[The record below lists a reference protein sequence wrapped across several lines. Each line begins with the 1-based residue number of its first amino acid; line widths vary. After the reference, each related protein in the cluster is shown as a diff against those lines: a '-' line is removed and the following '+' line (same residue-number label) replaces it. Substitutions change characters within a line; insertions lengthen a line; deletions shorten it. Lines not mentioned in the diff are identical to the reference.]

1 MQLKQLFQ
9 GLKQLSP
16 VTFAQAVKS
25 LWANSKTPYP
35 LKNMVFQDYASRVK
49 IQYGGNEMTIGS
61 FPAYQSVFSDFD
73 YDYIALG
80 NQLGDKWIDYAW
92 RNDTNPRFSLQ
103 VCEEPD
109 TWYDLWFDYKDPNLS
124 EHKEARLEGTMT
136 QFMLCDEYG
145 QEILSTNNW
154 EEMKTAILEKN
165 VVQSY
170 YDNEQERRATDVD
183 G

>member
-1 MQLKQLFQ
+1 M
-9 GLKQLSP
+9 
-16 VTFAQAVKS
+16 AS
-25 LWANSKTPYP
+25 LECAKI
-35 LKNMVFQDYASRVK
+35 VK

-61 FPAYQSVFSDFD
+61 FSAYQSVFSDFD

-103 VCEEPD
+103 ICEEPD

-145 QEILSTNNW
+145 QEILSTNDW

-165 VVQSY
+165 MVQSY